1 LNRSLPAVRDTR
13 MPTRS
18 PTLVSVGPWDHAEF
32 AALRAELDAD
42 RQWPIAARLREV
54 TAAIAEGASDGAA
67 ATIPS
72 VPLPSELVLLAQP
85 RPGIDDQAQLEFLR
99 TLAPL
104 TRVIIVAGT
113 WCEGELRTGQPV
125 AGVVRLYW
133 YEFAPWW
140 RAAVAEWEANQTP
153 AWSEPLDDVRA
164 GQQAAI
170 VKLRERNDVVPTEA
184 GVIAVNA
191 VDFAVFETLAA
202 VLAPFGWRCEWQPR
216 HRPELVH
223 PTQPVAAI
231 WDGGQL
237 SDGELASLVAF
248 AGRVHDENA
257 AAPVIVLLDFPR
269 VEHLQAARAAGAAAV
284 LGKPYQIAHLA
295 NELDRLIDAAL
306 AVAR

>member
-1 LNRSLPAVRDTR
+1 MR

-18 PTLVSVGPWDHAEF
+18 PTLVAVGSWGQAEF
-32 AALRAELDAD
+32 AALRAELDSD
-42 RQWPIAARLREV
+42 RQWP
-54 TAAIAEGASDGAA
+54 TAATLRDVVASIADSPIADIASDGAA

-72 VPLPSELVLLAQP
+72 VPLPPELVLLAQP
-85 RPGIDDQAQLEFLR
+85 RPGIDDQAQLELLR
-99 TLAPL
+99 TFAPL
-104 TRVIIVAGT
+104 TRVVVIAGT
-113 WCEGELRTGQPV
+113 WSEGELRTGQPP

-140 RAAVAEWEANQTP
+140 RAAVAEWETNQTP

-164 GQQAAI
+164 GQQTAI
-170 VKLRERNDVVPTEA
+170 VKLRKRHDVVPTEA
-184 GVIAVNA
+184 GVIAVDA
-191 VDFAVFETLAA
+191 VDFAVFETLAE

-216 HRPELVH
+216 HRPEVVQ

-248 AGRVHDENA
+248 AARVHDGNA

-284 LGKPYQIAHLA
+284 LGKPYRLAHLA
-295 NELDRLIDAAL
+295 SELDRLIDPTVD
-306 AVAR
+306 VAR